1 MQLIL
6 KEVLSPEQLANIRQT
21 LAGARFVDG
30 RFSAGHDAER
40 VKRNE
45 ELQADRQVLELL
57 HHTVMGSLNRHDAYR
72 AGALP
77 VRVGSPIFARYAP
90 GMRYGDHVD
99 DPVMGAPGP
108 LYRSDVSITIFL
120 SDPDDYDGGELVVNS
135 SFGQNRIKL
144 PAGDAVLYPSSSLHH
159 VAEVT
164 RGERLVAITWI
175 QSLVR
180 DPARRELLYTLYRA
194 KESLLAAAP
203 DGAEGEQVN
212 TAYVNLIRMWGD
224 V

>member
-6 KEVLSPEQLANIRQT
+6 ERVLNDNQLRNVRQT

-30 RFSAGHDAER
+30 RLSAGQDASR
-40 VKRNE
+40 VKNNE
-45 ELQADRQVLELL
+45 ELAASRQVLELL
-57 HHTVMGSLNRHDAYR
+57 NTTVMAALNEHEAYR

-77 VRVGSPIFARYAP
+77 LRAASPIFARYVP

-108 LYRSDVSITIFL
+108 LYRSDVSVTVFL
-120 SDPDDYDGGELVVNS
+120 SEPDEYDGGELVVNS
-135 SFGQNRIKL
+135 AFGQNRIKL
-144 PAGDAVLYPSSSLHH
+144 PAGDAVVYPSSSLHH
-159 VAEVT
+159 VAEVS

-175 QSLVR
+175 QSLIR

-194 KESLLAAAP
+194 KESLLASSPNSEEAR
-203 DGAEGEQVN
+203 EIN
-212 TAYVNLIRMWGD
+212 TAYVNLIRMWGE

>member
-6 KEVLSPEQLANIRQT
+6 ERVLNDDQLRNVRQT

-30 RFSAGHDAER
+30 RLSAGHDASR
-40 VKRNE
+40 VKNNE
-45 ELQADRQVLELL
+45 ELAASRQVLDLL
-57 HHTVMGSLNRHDAYR
+57 NSTVMAALNEHEAYR

-77 VRVGSPIFARYAP
+77 LRAASPIFARYVP

-108 LYRSDVSITIFL
+108 LYRSDVSVTVFL
-120 SDPDDYDGGELVVNS
+120 SEPDEYDGGELVVNS
-135 SFGQNRIKL
+135 AFGQNRIKL
-144 PAGDAVLYPSSSLHH
+144 PAGDAVVYPSSSLHH
-159 VAEVT
+159 VAEVS

-175 QSLVR
+175 QSLIR

-194 KESLLAAAP
+194 KESLLAHSP
-203 DGAEGEQVN
+203 DSEEAREIN
-212 TAYVNLIRMWGD
+212 TAYVNLIRMWGE